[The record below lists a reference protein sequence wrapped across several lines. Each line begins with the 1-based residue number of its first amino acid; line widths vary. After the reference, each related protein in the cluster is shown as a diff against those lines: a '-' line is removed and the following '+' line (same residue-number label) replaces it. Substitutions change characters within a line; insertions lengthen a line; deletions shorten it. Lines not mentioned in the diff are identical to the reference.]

1 MYRQVEDFVQD
12 WQQSAN
18 GTLSVI
24 QAITD
29 DKLDFAIVEGHNSL
43 GWLAWHLVGAAGA
56 FAHFAGLTVNGIG
69 QEDPQPTSVSE
80 IADTYERVANELTE
94 AAKSLSDA
102 SLTEEVSSFVG
113 PTERGRLL
121 RGLIDHQNHHRSQM
135 TVLLRQAGL
144 TVPPVMG
151 PTKEM
156 QK

>member
-1 MYRQVEDFVQD
+1 MYRTVDDFLVD

-18 GTLSVI
+18 GTLKVMREM
-24 QAITD
+24 TD

-43 GWLAWHLVGAAGA
+43 GWLSWHLVGAAGA
-56 FAHFAGLTVNGIG
+56 FAKFGGLDLSGV
-69 QEDPQPTSVSE
+69 DRAKKQPDSVAE
-80 IADTYERVANELTE
+80 IAETYERTANAIAEEAKKLTDE
-94 AAKSLSDA
+94 

-156 QK
+156 Q